1 MNRRLIGA
9 VILLLLGT
17 IGIVG
22 LWYFMPRYRDVQ
34 IKATSDAQ
42 RTKGKIT
49 IALDNWIG
57 YFVLRS
63 PELEQQMRRAGWQL
77 VIQDDDADYAQ
88 RMRRLRDG
96 EIDFAAA
103 TIDSYI
109 LNAAGLGFPG
119 TIIMV
124 IDESKGGDAILARS
138 DRVSGLDALKGTT
151 DTKVAFTPQSPSHHL
166 LKAAAYHFNVPE
178 LVPQDPTHRIE
189 TRGSKEAL
197 NKLLSGAADL
207 AVMWE
212 PDVSRGLAHPGVVK
226 VLGTEDTE
234 KLIVDVFLVNRKYS
248 MKNPEV
254 VTLLL
259 SHYFRALKKYQEAPD
274 LFRSQVVAET
284 GLPEKTVDSMLK
296 GVRWI
301 NLTQNCE
308 QWFGISHPGGTS
320 HDGLRQAIES
330 TVRILT
336 NAGDFAGDPLPDGDP
351 YRLTYSVFLAD
362 LFVKGVTGFTA
373 PKPSAETVKPTGS
386 LEARFPSLS
395 EADWEKLKEVG
406 SLKVDPIVFQQG
418 GAELDL
424 LAKEVVDRAVA
435 LFSHY
440 PNFRLVIKGH
450 TGTKGDP
457 EENRLLSQERA
468 DAVARYL
475 VVTHNID
482 PNRLRATGFGGSKPL
497 PEQPGETQRSWQY
510 RLPRVELVLVREE
523 Y

>member
-1 MNRRLIGA
+1 MNRRVVGA
-9 VILLLLGT
+9 LILLLLGT
-17 IGIVG
+17 IGILGV
-22 LWYFMPRYRDVQ
+22 WYLLPRYRDVQ
-34 IKATSDAQ
+34 IRATSDAQ
-42 RTKGKIT
+42 HTKGKIT

-63 PELEQQMRRAGWQL
+63 PEFEHEMRRAGWHL

-88 RMRRLRDG
+88 RMRRLKNG

-138 DRVSGLDALKGTT
+138 DRVAGLDALKGTK
-151 DTKVAFTPQSPSHHL
+151 DTKVAFTPRSPSHHL
-166 LKAAAYHFNVPE
+166 LKAAAYHFNAPE
-178 LVPQDPTHRIE
+178 LLPQDPAQRIE
-189 TRGSKEAL
+189 TFGSKEAL

-226 VLGTEDTE
+226 LLGTEDTE
-234 KLIVDVFLVNRKYS
+234 KLIVDVLLVNRKYS
-248 MKNPEV
+248 RKNPEV
-254 VTLLL
+254 VTALL
-259 SHYFRALKKYQEAPD
+259 SHYFRALKKYQDAPA
-274 LFRSQVVAET
+274 LFRNQVVAET
-284 GLPEKTVDSMLK
+284 GLPENTVESMAK
-296 GVRWI
+296 GVKWI

-308 QWFGISHPGGTS
+308 QWFGISHPGGRS
-320 HDGLRQAIES
+320 EDGLRQAIEAA
-330 TVRILT
+330 VRILT
-336 NAGDFAGDPLPDGDP
+336 NAGDFTGDPLPDGDP
-351 YRLTYSVFLAD
+351 YRLMYSAFLAD
-362 LFVKGVTGFTA
+362 LFVKGITGFTT
-373 PKPSAETVKPTGS
+373 PKTSAVEFKSAGS
-386 LEARFPSLS
+386 LETRFPSLS
-395 EADWEKLKEVG
+395 DTQWERLKEVG

-424 LAKEVVDRAVA
+424 FAKEVVDRSVA

-440 PNFRLVIKGH
+440 PTFRLLIKGH

-457 EENRLLSQERA
+457 EENRRLSQERA

-482 PNRLRATGFGGSKPL
+482 PNRIKATGLGGSKPL
-497 PEQPGETQRSWQY
+497 PQLPGEPQRAWQY
-510 RLPRVELVLVREE
+510 RLPRVDLVLVREE